1 MRQLLTLVQSP
12 QVLVGDQE
20 CGVITYV
27 ADQAMYE
34 LDCGGMAGDSVKVTL
49 TGNPL
54 TLCEVQ
60 VYGELEDNGRT
71 IFYSFIHLG
80 IL

>member
-1 MRQLLTLVQSP
+1 M
-12 QVLVGDQE
+12 GDQQ

-27 ADQAMYE
+27 ADQAVYE

-49 TGNPL
+49 SGNVL

-60 VYGELEDNGRT
+60 VYGELEDSGK
-71 IFYSFIHLG
+71 S
-80 IL
+80 ILLHS